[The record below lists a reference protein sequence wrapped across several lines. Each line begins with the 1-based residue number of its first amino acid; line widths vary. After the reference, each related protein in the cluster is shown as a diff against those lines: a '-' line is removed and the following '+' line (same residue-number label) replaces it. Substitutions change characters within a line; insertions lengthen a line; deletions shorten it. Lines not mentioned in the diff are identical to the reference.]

1 MKRLDILITFKNNF
15 FLFLENKFKN
25 FDISLRACPIA
36 ENFSDPVAILQCK
49 DSDVFRTHITS
60 SWEALLYYSSD
71 SSLKSY
77 EFENCILG
85 LEENA
90 FQLPAAEGQSVNFNV
105 NLAKLV
111 QKQRSKSNKIIQDNI
126 NFNVF
131 SSFTLP
137 SQKQL
142 AI

>member
-1 MKRLDILITFKNNF
+1 MKHLDILTTFKNNF
-15 FLFLENKFKN
+15 FLFLENKFTN

-36 ENFSDPVAILQCK
+36 ENFSDPIAILQCK

-71 SSLKSY
+71 SSLKSHA
-77 EFENCILG
+77 FENCILG

-90 FQLPAAEGQSVNFNV
+90 FELPAAKGQSINFNV

-111 QKQRSKSNKIIQDNI
+111 QKQRSKSNKTIQDTI

-137 SQKQL
+137 IQKQL